1 MKKTSQTML
10 NGPLFP
16 SIIRYTI
23 PIILTSLL
31 QLLFNAADLMI
42 VGRFCGSA
50 SVAAV
55 GAPGPIINLLV
66 NFFIGMSVGA
76 GVTVAH
82 GLGSREDA
90 MVRNTV
96 HTVLPIALL
105 CGVVLTI
112 VGITFSRSFLEMM
125 GTPETVLPLSTLYMR
140 IYFAGITFTMVY
152 NYCASILR
160 AAGDTKSPLVFL
172 SLAGV
177 VNVVLNVIFV
187 TLLHMN
193 VAGVALATT
202 ISQGISAVLVV
213 WALMKRTDTCRLEWK
228 NMRFHKLPLVKMLRI
243 GLPAGIQ
250 SSLFSFSNVL
260 IQSSVNSFGDIFM
273 SGNAASANIEGFVY
287 VSLNAFHQTAVNF
300 IGQNA
305 GAKQYKR
312 VSKTLAICL
321 SSALVVGLGLGGL
334 AYVFGPK
341 LLSLYITDSAEAIS
355 YGMLRLSIICMTY
368 FICGLMDV
376 STGAL
381 RGLGASFVPM
391 LISVLGVCGIRIGWL
406 YTIFQIPRFHT
417 PQCLFISYP
426 ISWGITFLFQMAA
439 FVVVYRK
446 HTRFML
452 ETQHYTT
459 CHPERAQR
467 VEGSFIPQ
475 FIFPKRSFDFAY
487 APLRMT

>member
-10 NGPLFP
+10 HGPLFP
-16 SIIRYTI
+16 SIVKYTI

-31 QLLFNAADLMI
+31 QLLFNAADLVI
-42 VGRFCGSA
+42 VGRFCGSV

-55 GAPGPIINLLV
+55 GATGSITNLMV
-66 NFFIGMSVGA
+66 NFFIGLSVGA

-82 GLGSREDA
+82 GLGSREEA
-90 MVRNTV
+90 MVQNTI
-96 HTVLPIALL
+96 HTALPMALL
-105 CGVVLTI
+105 SGAVLT
-112 VGITFSRSFLEMM
+112 VFGITCSETFLRMM
-125 GTPETVLPLSTLYMR
+125 GTPETVLPLSAVYMK

-152 NYCASILR
+152 NFCAAILR
-160 AAGDTKSPLVFL
+160 AAGDTKSPLIYL

-177 VNVVLNVIFV
+177 VNVVLNIFFV
-187 TLLHMN
+187 TVCHMN

-213 WALMKRTDTCRLEWK
+213 YALMKRTDVCRLELK
-228 NMRFHKLPLVKMLRI
+228 KMRFHRLQLAKMLRI

-250 SSLFSFSNVL
+250 SSLFSISNVL

-273 SGNAASANIEGFVY
+273 SGNAASSNIEGFVY

-312 VSKTLAICL
+312 VFRTLLICL
-321 SSALVVGLGLGGL
+321 GCVVVVGLSLGGL
-334 AYVFGPK
+334 AYAFGPQ
-341 LLSLYITDSAEAIS
+341 LLSLYITDSPEAIS
-355 YGMLRLSIICMTY
+355 YGMIRLGFICLPY

-391 LISVLGVCGIRIGWL
+391 LISVLGVCGIRIGWI

-417 PQCLFISYP
+417 PQCLYFSYT
-426 ISWGITFLFQMAA
+426 ISWAITFVIQLFA
-439 FVVVYRK
+439 FIVVYRK
-446 HTRFML
+446 YTRQMA
-452 ETQHYTT
+452 E
-459 CHPERAQR
+459 
-467 VEGSFIPQ
+467 I
-475 FIFPKRSFDFAY
+475 
-487 APLRMT
+487 